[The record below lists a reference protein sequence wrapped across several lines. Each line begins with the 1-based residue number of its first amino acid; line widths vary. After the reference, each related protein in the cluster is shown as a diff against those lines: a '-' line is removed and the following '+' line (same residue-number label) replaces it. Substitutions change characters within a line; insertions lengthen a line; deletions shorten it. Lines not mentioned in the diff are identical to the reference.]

1 MFSGLVSHETH
12 QIVEFEVTE
21 VIEEYNWQQEDNLR
35 VVLERSSELGVPPPI
50 LIKRLFGDRCSL
62 FDQFHSL
69 HIDSP
74 I

>member
-21 VIEEYNWQQEDNLR
+21 VIEEHGWQQEEDLS

-50 LIKRLFGDRCSL
+50 LIERFGDRCSP
-62 FDQFHSL
+62 FDHFQSL
-69 HIDSP
+69 HIDSL

>member
-21 VIEEYNWQQEDNLR
+21 VIEEHGWQQEEDLS

-50 LIKRLFGDRCSL
+50 LIQRFGDRCSP
-62 FDQFHSL
+62 FDHFHSL

>member
-21 VIEEYNWQQEDNLR
+21 VIEEYGWQQEEDLR

-50 LIKRLFGDRCSL
+50 LIERFGDRCSP
-62 FDQFHSL
+62 FDHFHSL